1 MFAMTSGRPSVNLKE
16 HPEGYITDTP
26 VAGSIQNKS
35 KLEIEDIQL
44 RMQNFPAIA
53 TITFAI
59 EIVNIS
65 GHNHAKFLIETPS
78 SIKAEIMDIDQT
90 TTNIQKTFHI
100 DRDSRHLSLIYEE
113 SNLQIDRQRVL
124 IKYNGKQ
131 NIHA

>member
-26 VAGSIQNKS
+26 VAGSIRNKS

-65 GHNHAKFLIETPS
+65 GHNHAKIL
-78 SIKAEIMDIDQT
+78 
-90 TTNIQKTFHI
+90 N
-100 DRDSRHLSLIYEE
+100 
-113 SNLQIDRQRVL
+113 
-124 IKYNGKQ
+124 
-131 NIHA
+131 